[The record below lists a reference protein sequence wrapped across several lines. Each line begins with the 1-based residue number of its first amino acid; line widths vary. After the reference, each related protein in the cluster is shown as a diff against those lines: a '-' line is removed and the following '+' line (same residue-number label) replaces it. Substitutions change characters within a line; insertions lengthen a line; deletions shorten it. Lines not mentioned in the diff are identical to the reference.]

1 MFRQYWGLRESPFRG
16 ALDPRLYFPSPTHE
30 EALAR
35 LHFLAEERRRL
46 GLLLGA
52 PGTGKSLTLEVFA
65 RRLRRAGAQV
75 ANINLLGI
83 DIHEF
88 LWLAAA
94 ELGVN
99 PDRRDDPFRLWR
111 GVLDR
116 LVENRYQQ
124 LDTVILLDDADEASP
139 LLMEQVVR
147 LAQLDGSSPTR
158 LMIVL
163 TAATTAVARL
173 PQRILEIADLRID
186 IEPWEPADTV
196 QYVGAALTRAGR
208 STSTFTD
215 EALHRLHD
223 LCDGIPRR
231 VNQLANLALLAATG
245 RKLPLVDTDTVEGA
259 YHELGAIDAV
269 A

>member
-1 MFRQYWGLRESPFRG
+1 MGVARIAVPRSARS
-16 ALDPRLYFPSPTHE
+16 ALFFPSPTHE

-35 LHFLAEERRRL
+35 LHFLVEDRRRL

-52 PGTGKSLTLEVFA
+52 SGTGKSLTLEVFA

-75 ANINLLGI
+75 ANINLLGL

-88 LWLAAA
+88 LWLTAA

-111 GVLDR
+111 SVLDR
-116 LVENRYQQ
+116 LTENRYQQ
-124 LDTVILLDDADEASP
+124 LDTVILLDDADEANP
-139 LLMEQVVR
+139 QLQEHLVR
-147 LAQLDGSSPTR
+147 LAQLDGSGTR

-163 TAATTAVARL
+163 TCATNAVGRL

-186 IEPWEPADTV
+186 IEIWEPADTV
-196 QYVGAALTRAGR
+196 QYITSALTRAGR
-208 STSTFTD
+208 STSTFTE

-223 LCDGIPRR
+223 LTDGIPRR
-231 VNQLANLALLAATG
+231 VNQLANLALLAAAG
-245 RKLPLVDTDTVEGA
+245 SKLPLVDTDTVDGA
-259 YHELGAIDAV
+259 FHELGVIEAV

>member
-1 MFRQYWGLRESPFRG
+1 MYRQYWGLRESPFRG
-16 ALDPRLYFPSPTHE
+16 ALDPRLFFPSPTHE

-35 LHFLAEERRRL
+35 LDFLVEERRRL

-65 RRLRRAGAQV
+65 RRLRRAGAQL
-75 ANINLLGI
+75 ANINLLGL
-83 DIHEF
+83 DLHEF

-99 PDRRDDPFRLWR
+99 PDRRDDSFRLWR

-124 LDTVILLDDADEASP
+124 FDTVFLLDDADEASP
-139 LLMEQVVR
+139 ELLEHLVR
-147 LAQLDGSSPTR
+147 LAQLDGNSGTR

-163 TAATTAVARL
+163 TAAPTAIGRF
-173 PQRILEIADLRID
+173 PQRILEISDLRID
-186 IEPWEPADTV
+186 IEPWESADTA
-196 QYVGAALTRAGR
+196 QYITAALTKAGR
-208 STSTFTD
+208 FSSTFTE
-215 EALHRLHD
+215 EALQRLHD

-231 VNQLANLALLAATG
+231 VNQLANLSLLAAAG
-245 RKLPLVDTDTVEGA
+245 RKLPLVDTDTVDDA
-259 YHELGAIDAV
+259 YHELGVVEAV